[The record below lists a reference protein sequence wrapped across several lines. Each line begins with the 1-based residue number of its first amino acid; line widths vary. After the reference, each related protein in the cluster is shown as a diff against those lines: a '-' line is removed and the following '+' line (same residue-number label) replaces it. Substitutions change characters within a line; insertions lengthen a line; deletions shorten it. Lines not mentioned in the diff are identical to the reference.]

1 MIRYNMNITE
11 YINSTD
17 AEERFD
23 YESHVFENVWYK
35 FVKHLPQEEDYAHNS
50 VDVWYYADAD
60 EILCRTEELADMISD
75 MLDDIT
81 GEHMAHSGYYDPE
94 EDERDDCVDGR
105 TGWYYVDFD

>member
-1 MIRYNMNITE
+1 MARYGMNITE

-35 FVKHLPQEEDYAHNS
+35 FVKHLPQEEDWATNS
-50 VDVWYYADAD
+50 VDVWYYAAAD
-60 EILCRTEELADMISD
+60 EILCRTEELADMIAD

-81 GEHMAHSGYYDPE
+81 GEHMAHSGYYDPV
-94 EDERDDCVDGR
+94 EDEKSNCVDGR
-105 TGWYYVDFD
+105 TGWYYVDYD